1 MSSNLPPGVTE
12 SMIPGNRP
20 EDAAFES
27 WHDGKEAELGKD
39 IDAMIDEIRSS
50 YQGGFPDD
58 MEFDQETLA
67 AELVR
72 LLETLELDDRVY
84 WILQKRRGSE

>member
-20 EDAAFES
+20 EDADFEA
-27 WHDGKEAELGKD
+27 WHDAKEAELEKD
-39 IDAMIDEIRSS
+39 IDAMIDEIHSG
-50 YQGGFPDD
+50 YQGGFEDD

-67 AELVR
+67 AEMVR
-72 LLETLELDDRVY
+72 LLETLDLDGLVY
-84 WILQKRRGSE
+84 QILQERRESE